1 MSKPVFNPED
11 FVFQKLELPEDN
23 PTLIEYDAKA
33 RLIYVR
39 VVNPATKEYE
49 YQAVHLNETVNK
61 NLLEYLPD
69 EWSNE
74 NDRIT
79 LFAVHQ
85 NGKFILEKEKLKYNF
100 DTKETYWVN
109 YSYKNFT
116 KEDAKELFE
125 ALKAAVFV
133 HNTNEET
140 KQYEQLISIAR
151 KQQFLDSMYLEILS
165 TSQRMLR
172 QTDWRILPD
181 APESFSGE
189 KDLWIKWREFV
200 RNSPKKPEEF
210 ELEIDFLLYKEELK
224 WPINPEQYHSKYPSG
239 DGSDYLETAEQF
251 VSYETHLDTSEAV
264 NTVNAKLRV
273 ALNEYLRAKEG
284 GVPIK
289 KEMYDIIQKYCLL
302 NNIEDFP
309 KFTVGEES

>member
-49 YQAVHLNETVNK
+49 YQAVHLNDTVNK

-69 EWSNE
+69 EWTNE
-74 NDRIT
+74 NDRII

-85 NGKFILEKEKLKYNF
+85 NGKVILEKEKLKYNF
-100 DTKETYWVN
+100 ETKETYWVN

-116 KEDAKELFE
+116 QENAKELFE

-133 HNTNEET
+133 HNTNEEI
-140 KQYEQLISIAR
+140 KQYEQLVSIAR
-151 KQQFLDSMYLEILS
+151 KQEFLDSMYLDILS
-165 TSQRMLR
+165 TSERMLR
-172 QTDWRILPD
+172 ETDWRILPD
-181 APESFSGE
+181 APESFPGE

-200 RNSPKKPEEF
+200 RNSPKKPEDF
-210 ELEIDFLLYKEELK
+210 EEEIDFLIYKEDFK
-224 WPINPEQYHSKYPSG
+224 WPINPEEYKLQYPNN
-239 DGSDYLETAEQF
+239 DGSNYLETPDQF
-251 VSYETHLDTSEAV
+251 VPYETHLNTSSAMSKV
-264 NTVNAKLRV
+264 DAKLKV
-273 ALNEYLRAKEG
+273 ALNEYVRAKEG
-284 GVPIK
+284 GVPIPK
-289 KEMYDIIQKYCLL
+289 QLYDVIEKYSLL
-302 NNIEDFP
+302 NDIEDFP
-309 KFTVGEES
+309 KFTVGEE